1 MNLQPKLRMS
11 IGLWYPIVIFSC
23 YIIAVLE
30 WGIRKG
36 LIVEG
41 TGVNQFPFLTYF
53 ITGTFFIVMGISQ
66 WFKYRLWINPV
77 LGFLIGVLCFLGP
90 YAITGSA
97 FIFKAAYFIILIVLA
112 LFIIFNWSVF
122 YGQERFELNA
132 RRLFRLAVEQVR
144 ETANGFT
151 DRPFFAGE
159 IEATP
164 KELQGF
170 LRFLE
175 GKYIT
180 RIFTEGDSVF
190 LAFSLNKSV
199 LTVENPHEVSHV
211 SISGTGSLTVF
222 VSEADYRQYRKAY
235 NFDQL
240 CHSLGEVIKRF
251 MAYYQE
257 GLENRIITELKTAR

>member
-1 MNLQPKLRMS
+1 MS
-11 IGLWYPIVIFSC
+11 VGLWYPIVIFSC
-23 YIIAVLE
+23 YIIAVAE

-36 LIVEG
+36 LIAEG
-41 TGVNQFPFLTYF
+41 TGVSQFPFLTYF
-53 ITGTFFIVMGISQ
+53 ITGTFFIVMGIFQ
-66 WFKYRLWINPV
+66 WFKYRLWINPA
-77 LGFLIGVLCFLGP
+77 LGFLIGALCFLGP

-144 ETANGFT
+144 ETADGFT

-159 IEATP
+159 IGAP
-164 KELQGF
+164 PGELRGF
-170 LRFLE
+170 LRLLE

-180 RIFTEGDSVF
+180 RIFPEGESFF

-199 LTVENPHEVSHV
+199 LTVGNPREVSHF

-222 VSEADYRQYRKAY
+222 VSEADYRQYRKTY

-240 CHSLGEVIKRF
+240 CRSLGEVFKRF
-251 MAYYQE
+251 YQYYNK
-257 GLENRIITELKTAR
+257 GLENRIIMELKASR